1 MTETNSPSNSS
12 TNSLETN
19 IETILF
25 WKGEPVTTKEIAK
38 ILEVD
43 KVAVEQGIEALKN
56 SLVGRGITLVQNG
69 DEVMLYTAPEK
80 SDLIKKLTKDELSR
94 EVSKAAVEVLS
105 LIMYR
110 GPISRRDIDYVRGV
124 NSSFIIRNLLVRG
137 LIERSEGKDARSFV
151 YQPTFELLAHLG
163 VSRKED
169 LPDFAVVQRD
179 IEEFMKGEQ
188 ADQPEPADQEEK
200 VEEQNPEQTNG

>member
-1 MTETNSPSNSS
+1 MTESNSPAH
-12 TNSLETN
+12 TIETN
-19 IETILF
+19 IEAILF
-25 WKGEPVTTKEIAK
+25 WKGEPVTIKEITK
-38 ILEVD
+38 ILDSD
-43 KVAVEQGIEALKN
+43 KATVEQGIETLKN
-56 SLVGRGITLVQNG
+56 SLTGRGITLVQNG
-69 DEVMLYTAPEK
+69 DEVMLYTSPEK
-80 SDLIKKLTKDELSR
+80 SELIKKLTKDELSR

-169 LPDFAVVQRD
+169 LPDFAAVQRD
-179 IEEFMKGEQ
+179 IEEFMKGET
-188 ADQPEPADQEEK
+188 D
-200 VEEQNPEQTNG
+200 QTNG